1 MLVTRKI
8 GNSTTRDIVW
18 IEESRILGVL
28 VQEVGR
34 SGVIVKVEFHESRT
48 SLVKTAMQLGFDEY
62 SFDGLEKWN
71 YGFRFDG

>member
-1 MLVTRKI
+1 M
-8 GNSTTRDIVW
+8 
-18 IEESRILGVL
+18 
-28 VQEVGR
+28 
-34 SGVIVKVEFHESRT
+34 VKVEFHESRT